1 MYVSTEFVGIWIL
14 ALLWCIYWPSVKCVT
29 TDCCLDA
36 FDSSSN
42 GGRPNRTR
50 LSNILMQLRKCV
62 AHPYLFDGMHHI
74 HIEEI
79 ALVLLT
85 CCIGSSL
92 ASIAEYC
99 RCVFGFFLYLL
110 FIFSHMYVIGDRAY
124 VNRITYW
131 NFVIQNQCA
140 KNWPNFMCHSDMVVD
155 GDNSSNAEDNNDSRP
170 K

>member
-85 CCIGSSL
+85 CRIGWSL
-92 ASIAEYC
+92 ASI
-99 RCVFGFFLYLL
+99 L
-110 FIFSHMYVIGDRAY
+110 FIFSHMYVISDRAY